1 MHPLD
6 FAGGRA
12 RAMLACGGVRGRMG
26 ETNARWKIAAETTAP
41 GMSAYA
47 PADTAIVHATARRT
61 TLTFLSLFIVPSVA
75 QSVLL
80 TVVPLEALRL
90 LGTARA
96 VTLLYIAA
104 GLAAVVARL
113 SIPFLV
119 QLIRQRFVLS
129 FGASLLIMSALL
141 LTRGALS
148 AFAGGLALSSFA
160 FACIEITSNLYVL
173 DHIPRQHLRR
183 FEPARI
189 FACAVPLTFGPW
201 FGVYLQQRIAFAAPF
216 AIAAV
221 AAMLL
226 LVLFWC
232 LRLAELTPSSGKP
245 PNPLRYLPRFFAQPR
260 LRLAWGL
267 AGARSAWW
275 SVFYIYTPIF
285 AVMSGLG
292 AEAGGAIA
300 SIGTAWIFLVPLWG
314 WVGRRYGL
322 RPLLAAGY
330 GTAGLM
336 TVATAAVFHLPWVGA
351 AALVLAGFGA
361 EMIDGAGNLLFL
373 RAVHPYERPE
383 MTTVFVSYRDVAQ
396 LGPPLVCAPLLSV
409 LALPSVF
416 AAAGIMMLGSAALA
430 RYIPRRL

>member
-1 MHPLD
+1 MLQD
-6 FAGGRA
+6 RRGSGA
-12 RAMLACGGVRGRMG
+12 RHRYQ
-26 ETNARWKIAAETTAP
+26 P

-47 PADTAIVHATARRT
+47 PADSAIVHTAPRPRT
-61 TLTFLSLFIVPSVA
+61 PAFLILFVVPSVA
-75 QSVLL
+75 QSILL
-80 TVVPLEALRL
+80 AVVPLQALRL

-113 SIPFLV
+113 SIPLLAE
-119 QLIRQRFVLS
+119 LIRRRSVLS
-129 FGASLLIMSALL
+129 LGACLLIISTLL

-148 AFAGGLALSSFA
+148 AFACGLALSSFG
-160 FACIEITSNLYVL
+160 FACIEVTSNLYLL
-173 DHIPRQHLRR
+173 DHLPRQQLRR

-189 FACAVPLTFGPW
+189 FACAIPLTVGPW
-201 FGVYLQQRIAFAAPF
+201 FGVYLQQFIAFAAPF
-216 AIAAV
+216 AVAAV
-221 AAMLL
+221 AATLL

-232 LRLAELTPSSGKP
+232 LRLTELTPSCRKP
-245 PNPLRYLPRFFAQPR
+245 PNPLRYVPRFFAQPR

-267 AGARSAWW
+267 ASARSAWW
-275 SVFYIYTPIF
+275 SMFYIYTPIF
-285 AVMSGLG
+285 AVVSGLG

-330 GTAGLM
+330 GIAGLM
-336 TVATAAVFHLPWVGA
+336 TVATAAAVHLPWVGA

-373 RAVHPYERPE
+373 RAVHPYERSE

-409 LALPSVF
+409 FALPSVF